1 MVCPDSAQ
9 SILKSEFDD
18 WNLGEGMAKDTTKT
32 GRSII
37 GIPLGDIAG
46 VGPEIVA
53 MALAQPAIYETA
65 RPLVIGEISA
75 LRRALK
81 VTGLNHLD
89 IRVITEPAEGRYQP
103 GGIDLIDLANIDA
116 KWVPFGRAQAE
127 AGRAAYQFIEKAVTF
142 CQTGQVDALATPPIN
157 KEALKA
163 AGIQDI
169 GHTELLGRLTRVA
182 DPLTLFQVLDLKVF
196 FLSRHVS
203 LAEAIKLITRKRV
216 LDYLQRCTDALKAL
230 GLSRTRLA
238 VAGLNPHCGEHGLFG
253 HEEMQVLEP
262 TITEARALGLDVAG
276 PIAADSVF
284 HLARQGAFD
293 AVLSLYHDQGHIA
306 TKMVDFYRTIAITIG
321 LPFIRTSVD
330 HGTAFDLAG
339 SGQANP
345 LSMVE
350 AIRLAGVYALDYR
363 HRSIA
368 EASIATHQKDASSHS
383 ILTGES
389 LPK

>member
-1 MVCPDSAQ
+1 MV
-9 SILKSEFDD
+9 
-18 WNLGEGMAKDTTKT
+18 NDTPETS
-32 GRSII
+32 RSII

-53 MALAQPAIYETA
+53 MALAQPETYETV

-75 LRRALK
+75 LRRALRI
-81 VTGLNHLD
+81 TGFHHLD
-89 IRVITEPAEGRYQP
+89 IHVVSGPAKGRYQY
-103 GGIDLIDLANIDA
+103 GSIDLINLANIDA
-116 KWVPFGRAQAE
+116 KWIPFGRAQAE
-127 AGRAAYQFIEKAVTF
+127 AGRAAHQFIENAVEL
-142 CQTGQVDALATPPIN
+142 CQTRQVDALATTPIN
-157 KEALKA
+157 KEAFKA

-169 GHTELLGRLTRVA
+169 GHTELLGRLTGTT

-203 LAEAIKLITRKRV
+203 LAGAIKLITRKRV
-216 LDYLQRCTDALKAL
+216 LDYLQRCTGALKAL
-230 GLSRTRLA
+230 GLPRTRLA

-253 HEEMQVLEP
+253 REEMRVLEP
-262 TITEARALGLDVAG
+262 AIVEARTLGLDVAG

-284 HLARQGAFD
+284 HLARQGEFD

-345 LSMVE
+345 LSMTE

-363 HRSIA
+363 NRTMAQPTPSTSQ
-368 EASIATHQKDASSHS
+368 E
-383 ILTGES
+383 
-389 LPK
+389 